1 MSMCCNPRPKRALP
15 VMPSADEVRVP
26 LPRAAF
32 PDAILSDNVARVLA
46 SRLKLRSGCVFQ
58 LSGVFAANL

>member
-1 MSMCCNPRPKRALP
+1 
-15 VMPSADEVRVP
+15 MPSADEVRVP